1 MFIGEYL
8 HTIDDKKRV
17 SIPSKFRQKIG
28 KKAVITRGLDN
39 CLVLYPAKEWQI
51 LAQKLGA
58 LPTSQVD
65 ARGYARL
72 MLSGAMEVDLD
83 SMGRILI
90 PEYLKDYAGL
100 NKNAKIVGLYNRV
113 EVWSEEK
120 WDKYR
125 NKIESSAEDIA
136 ENLKELG
143 I

>member
-39 CLVLYPAKEWQI
+39 CLVLYPAKEWQV

-58 LPTSQVD
+58 LPTSQID

-90 PEYLKDYAGL
+90 PEYLKNYAGL
-100 NKNAKIVGLYNRV
+100 SKNAKIVGLYNRV

-125 NKIESSAEDIA
+125 NKIESSAENIA